1 MQKNPCICN
10 TYLPMKNHI
19 SVLSMQCCI
28 CDIFREFRRCA
39 GCCDEGKENEHVS
52 NRLLFFFPCSLV
64 CLHYL
69 SVIKFCTQPSKICHF
84 NCSSSILFTNLP
96 DQIPPHLCPG
106 LHAGLHCELCRMHVS
121 QARREGLRQVGQMFA
136 GGLAVFSARPL
147 EDLSPV
153 RLAKGLI
160 ISSRERNDVSRC
172 Q

>member
-1 MQKNPCICN
+1 
-10 TYLPMKNHI
+10 MKNHI

-52 NRLLFFFPCSLV
+52 NRLLFFIFSMFFGLLTLPFSYKSFV
-64 CLHYL
+64 H
-69 SVIKFCTQPSKICHF
+69 SPPKFCHF

-121 QARREGLRQVGQMFA
+121 RARREGLRQVGQMFA

-160 ISSRERNDVSRC
+160 ISSRERNDCVEVPIVREC
-172 Q
+172 

>member
-1 MQKNPCICN
+1 
-10 TYLPMKNHI
+10 MKNHI

-52 NRLLFFFPCSLV
+52 NRLLFFFFPCSLV
-64 CLHYL
+64 CLNYL

-121 QARREGLRQVGQMFA
+121 RARREGLRQVGQMFA

-160 ISSRERNDVSRC
+160 ISSRERNDCVEVPIVREC
-172 Q
+172 

>member
-1 MQKNPCICN
+1 
-10 TYLPMKNHI
+10 MKNHI

-52 NRLLFFFPCSLV
+52 NRLLFFFFPCSLV

-121 QARREGLRQVGQMFA
+121 RARREGLRQVGQMFA

-160 ISSRERNDVSRC
+160 ISSRERNDCVEVPIVREC
-172 Q
+172 

>member
-1 MQKNPCICN
+1 M
-10 TYLPMKNHI
+10 TSSESLGGALGAAMKEKKMNMW
-19 SVLSMQCCI
+19 VT
-28 CDIFREFRRCA
+28 
-39 GCCDEGKENEHVS
+39 GCF
-52 NRLLFFFPCSLV
+52 FFFPRSLV

-121 QARREGLRQVGQMFA
+121 RARREGLRQVGQMFA

-160 ISSRERNDVSRC
+160 ISSRERNDCVEVPIVREC
-172 Q
+172 

>member
-69 SVIKFCTQPSKICHF
+69 SVIKVSYTALQNFVISIAVLASYLQTFRIKFHRICVLGCMQAFIVSSAGCTF
-84 NCSSSILFTNLP
+84 L
-96 DQIPPHLCPG
+96 
-106 LHAGLHCELCRMHVS
+106 RHVGKVWGKS
-121 QARREGLRQVGQMFA
+121 GRCLLGVWQ
-136 GGLAVFSARPL
+136 FSVLDPWKT
-147 EDLSPV
+147 SPQFV
-153 RLAKGLI
+153 
-160 ISSRERNDVSRC
+160 
-172 Q
+172 

>member
-1 MQKNPCICN
+1 
-10 TYLPMKNHI
+10 MKNHI

-69 SVIKFCTQPSKICHF
+69 SVIKVLYTALQNFVISIAVLASYLQTFRIKFHRTECVLGCMQAFIVSSAGCTF
-84 NCSSSILFTNLP
+84 L
-96 DQIPPHLCPG
+96 G
-106 LHAGLHCELCRMHVS
+106 HV
-121 QARREGLRQVGQMFA
+121 REGLRQVGQMFA

-147 EDLSPV
+147 EDLSLV

-160 ISSRERNDVSRC
+160 ISSRERNDCVEVPIVREC
-172 Q
+172 